1 MTDPYQVLGVSP
13 SATDEQIKNAYR
25 ELARK
30 YHPDNYANNPLADLA
45 QEKMKEINEA
55 YDQIQRQRKQQ
66 QSSRAGQG
74 YSQGG
79 YSQSGYS
86 QGGYSR
92 GYAGQRSYAGGGSQF
107 ADIRQLLNA
116 NRVSDAEELLEGI
129 PQSRRDAE
137 WYFLRGRVFYVRG
150 WLDQAYNYYVRA
162 NQMSPGNAEYQTAL
176 NQLMWQRNTG
186 RPAGG
191 YGDYRNVQTGGAS
204 GCDMCMGLI
213 CADTCCEC
221 VGGDLISCC

>member
-66 QSSRAGQG
+66 QSSRSGQ
-74 YSQGG
+74 G

-86 QGGYSR
+86 QSGYSR

-221 VGGDLISCC
+221 MGGDLISCC